1 MVERPPGAGPP
12 LIASTFASPMNCIFC
27 KIAAGEIPSN
37 LVYQDEHAVAFPD
50 IHPAAPVHV
59 LVVPRKHVQSV
70 AHLADTDLELAGS
83 LLLAA
88 RTVAEQAGVAD
99 AGYRVIINIGDEG
112 GQTVP
117 HLHLHVVGGR
127 QLTGHGTA

>member
-1 MVERPPGAGPP
+1 MVERPPGAGR
-12 LIASTFASPMNCIFC
+12 LTASTRETPMNDCIFC
-27 KIAAGEIPSN
+27 KIAAGEIPSK
-37 LVYQDEHAVAFPD
+37 LVYQDDQVVAFPD

-70 AHLADTDLELAGS
+70 AHLADADLELAGR

-88 RTVAEQAGVAD
+88 RTVAEQAGVAES
-99 AGYRVIINIGDEG
+99 GYRVVINIGDEG

-117 HLHLHVVGGR
+117 HLHLHVIGGR

>member
-1 MVERPPGAGPP
+1 MSG
-12 LIASTFASPMNCIFC
+12 CIFC
-27 KIAAGEIPSN
+27 RIAAGEIPSN
-37 LVYQDEHAVAFPD
+37 LVYQDDLVVAFPD

-70 AHLADTDLELAGS
+70 AHLADEDAELAGR

-88 RTVAEQAGVAD
+88 RTVAEQAGVARS
-99 AGYRVIINIGDEG
+99 GYRVITNIGDEG

-117 HLHLHVVGGR
+117 HLHLHVIGGK

>member
-1 MVERPPGAGPP
+1 M
-12 LIASTFASPMNCIFC
+12 TDCIFC
-27 KIAAGEIPSN
+27 KIAAGEIPSK
-37 LVYQDEHAVAFPD
+37 LVYQDDQVVAFPD

-70 AHLADTDLELAGS
+70 AHLADGDLELAGR

-88 RTVAEQAGVAD
+88 RTVAEQAGVAES
-99 AGYRVIINIGDEG
+99 GYRVVINIGDEG

-117 HLHLHVVGGR
+117 HLHLHVIGGR

>member
-1 MVERPPGAGPP
+1 M
-12 LIASTFASPMNCIFC
+12 TDCIFC
-27 KIAAGEIPSN
+27 RIAAGEIPSK
-37 LVYQDEHAVAFPD
+37 LVYQDDQVVAFPD

-59 LVVPRKHVQSV
+59 LVVPRKHVPSV
-70 AHLADTDLELAGS
+70 AHLADGDQELSGR

-88 RTVAEQAGVAD
+88 RTVAEQAGVAGS
-99 AGYRVIINIGDEG
+99 GYRVIINIGDEG

-117 HLHLHVVGGR
+117 HLHLHVIGGR

>member
-1 MVERPPGAGPP
+1 M
-12 LIASTFASPMNCIFC
+12 TDCIFC
-27 KIAAGEIPSN
+27 KIAAGEIPSK
-37 LVYQDEHAVAFPD
+37 LVYQGEHVVAFPD

-70 AHLADTDLELAGS
+70 AHLADTDLELAGH

-88 RTVAEQAGVAD
+88 RTVAEQAGVAES
-99 AGYRVIINIGDEG
+99 GYRVVINIGNEG

-117 HLHLHVVGGR
+117 HLHLHVIGGR